1 MNWRSHALLGKI
13 AAESL
18 PEWEKSL
25 LAFPAEG
32 PELTQLPE
40 CRNALDQMAASCLMM
55 DWVYQK
61 KYTPYCLHK
70 DGTSLPHM
78 LPDRDGKGAFFSGN
92 NPDPGKFAEILKE
105 LMLRTLE
112 AWKVK
117 AFPDFMRFAGILGH
131 YLQDVTAPSHT
142 ISGKMFRGMFP
153 EPEIGKFTPFGKY
166 IYSLADD
173 ISIPAPVCR
182 WHSIDQAV
190 FFLTQQAFAAAERAR
205 PLLPH
210 LAAAAYRQ
218 DVSACKEL
226 LRKPAAEAAA
236 LTRDAWHTIFCIA
249 ENHTEA
255 GPETLALTEI
265 APVYHHPDVYAYI
278 GTNRFYIGSEIVPMK
293 ILGGGIGKG
302 YGLRGYSGMK
312 FFLNQVFDRLD
323 FTLGMADDPGSFDE
337 HIQVR
342 FTVAYDKG
350 WNSCFSEDMD
360 YGGEI
365 LYEQMLGPGEQPR
378 KISLSLPDAGTLI
391 FAAKAVP
398 YVNDTGK
405 ETFAVPH
412 LAILEP
418 ILHFKEK

>member
-1 MNWRSHALLGKI
+1 
-13 AAESL
+13 
-18 PEWEKSL
+18 
-25 LAFPAEG
+25 
-32 PELTQLPE
+32 
-40 CRNALDQMAASCLMM
+40 
-55 DWVYQK
+55 
-61 KYTPYCLHK
+61 
-70 DGTSLPHM
+70 
-78 LPDRDGKGAFFSGN
+78 
-92 NPDPGKFAEILKE
+92 
-105 LMLRTLE
+105 
-112 AWKVK
+112 
-117 AFPDFMRFAGILGH
+117 
-131 YLQDVTAPSHT
+131 
-142 ISGKMFRGMFP
+142 
-153 EPEIGKFTPFGKY
+153 
-166 IYSLADD
+166 
-173 ISIPAPVCR
+173 
-182 WHSIDQAV
+182 
-190 FFLTQQAFAAAERAR
+190 
-205 PLLPH
+205 
-210 LAAAAYRQ
+210 
-218 DVSACKEL
+218 
-226 LRKPAAEAAA
+226 
-236 LTRDAWHTIFCIA
+236 
-249 ENHTEA
+249 
-255 GPETLALTEI
+255 
-265 APVYHHPDVYAYI
+265 
-278 GTNRFYIGSEIVPMK
+278 MK